1 MTPTNDAVFVEMTEL
16 GEDGLRVGV
25 KDCIDVAG
33 SATRSG
39 SAALADAAP
48 ALAHASVVRALL
60 DGGCR
65 IVGKTNMH
73 ELAYGVT
80 GINGW
85 TGTPVNTRYPD
96 RVPGGSS
103 SGSAVAVAAGS
114 VDFAIGTDTGGSIR
128 IPAACCGV
136 YGLKPSFGRI
146 SRVGVHP
153 AVSTLDCVGPFS
165 RDINMLERA
174 MMLMDASYVRRTEMP
189 AVRIG
194 WVNVNAEPQ
203 ITASVMAHLHRTGVT
218 LSRVNLP
225 SFDAAYRAAL
235 TIIAAETWTAV
246 GHLSASQALGAD
258 VRARL
263 LAAREITSTA
273 VNEAELVRS
282 RFRDE
287 VDAALE
293 EVDVLA
299 LPTVFDVPPTLST
312 AGHPH
317 VVLHL
322 TGLVRQFN
330 LSGHP
335 ALTLPLETPQ
345 GLPAGLQLVGPLH
358 ADATVCAVA
367 RYFARHE
374 EFL

>member
-1 MTPTNDAVFVEMTEL
+1 MNPVDRTVFVENIAL
-16 GEDGLRVGV
+16 GENGLRVGV

-33 SATRSG
+33 FATRCG
-39 SAALADAAP
+39 SAALAHAAP
-48 ALAHASVVRALL
+48 APVHATVVKALL
-60 DGGCR
+60 DGDCH

-80 GINGW
+80 GVNGW
-85 TGTPVNTRYPD
+85 TGTPVNTHYPD

-103 SGSAVAVAAGS
+103 SGSAVAVAAGL

-128 IPAACCGV
+128 VPAACCGV

-153 AVSTLDCVGPFS
+153 ASSTLDCVGPFS
-165 RDINMLERA
+165 RDIATLERA
-174 MMLMDASYVRRTEMP
+174 MGLMDASYVPQAEP
-189 AVRIG
+189 SAVRIG
-194 WVNVNAEPQ
+194 WINVDAEPQ
-203 ITASVMAHLHRTGVT
+203 ITAAVMAHLHRAGVT

-235 TIIAAETWTAV
+235 TIIGAETWAAA
-246 GHLSASQALGAD
+246 GHLSASPSLGAD

-263 LAAREITSTA
+263 LAARDITPTA
-273 VNEAELVRS
+273 VKEAELVRC

-287 VDAALE
+287 VDAVLE
-293 EVDVLA
+293 RIDVIA
-299 LPTVFDVPPTLST
+299 LPTIADVPQTLCA
-312 AGHPH
+312 AGDPR
-317 VVLHL
+317 VVLQL

-345 GLPAGLQLVGPLH
+345 GLPAGLQLVGPLN

-367 RYFARHE
+367 RHIARHKE
-374 EFL
+374 SF